1 MGADWTAVNDR
12 DEALVAH
19 SGGQLKPQNLTHCC
33 LSPKRSWRSAM
44 GGKPLFAIAALYC
57 RTAYLQPI
65 KEDTDYGRNCD
76 TWNSCDSKQTS

>member
-1 MGADWTAVNDR
+1 
-12 DEALVAH
+12 
-19 SGGQLKPQNLTHCC
+19 
-33 LSPKRSWRSAM
+33 M